1 MLPTKRSVLGRGLQ
15 HRLVL
20 MDDYPPLCAGAMCLN
35 EECCDLCPFVG
46 SWQSTNVFGG
56 DLLVVLEAPGRDS
69 GYEVQIANMPQIAFG
84 FVIERTAESTA
95 ECQCKIM
102 LDTLTI
108 AAGESPRAR
117 RLLHGT
123 PS

>member
-1 MLPTKRSVLGRGLQ
+1 
-15 HRLVL
+15 
-20 MDDYPPLCAGAMCLN
+20 MDDYPPLCEGATCRS

-56 DLLVVLEAPGRDS
+56 DALVVLRAPGRDS
-69 GYEVQIANMPQIAFG
+69 AESPGYEVQIANMPSIAFG

-108 AAGESPRAR
+108 AAGEMSESTA
-117 RLLHGT
+117 
-123 PS
+123 